1 MKRMLIDDTQPEE
14 TRVVIV
20 DGNKVEDVEFE
31 SSLRKQIKGNIFTAK
46 VVRIEPSLQAA
57 FVDYGGNRHGFLAFG
72 EIHPDY
78 YNVSD
83 EIKAE
88 VEKEVDEIIEKK
100 RQFQAERK
108 AEQERR
114 RLEREQKR
122 AEYEAKKLAEAEA
135 EAAAAANAA
144 SDTAEITSETP
155 ASTEK
160 ASTAGTE
167 TPASSETAPGAE
179 TENAEDE
186 TAADG
191 CGCSANCACR
201 AEDGHCHCEEN
212 GVCTCDEECHCS
224 ACRKEA
230 ASTTGNTSDST
241 TASDTRSGGDA
252 SDSTSASDTRSGDD
266 TSDSTATSDTR
277 FGDDASDSTAASG
290 EASAETEDKPARRT
304 RRRGTRFLGRR
315 SSGKS
320 AAKAET
326 KDGYK
331 VSAET
336 AGIER
341 GESVAEEIGE
351 EDETDMEE
359 ACAAPVQSADDDD
372 VNAAAASRAD
382 DDDDDFGTGS
392 SKEFDNDDDDA
403 DSEHYLEIQRKLIF
417 ARKLYHRSAI
427 QDVIREGQTLLIQ
440 IVKEERGNKGA
451 ACTTYL
457 SLAGRYCVLMPNRIK
472 SGGVS
477 RKITSANDRKRLKD
491 IMRELPLNDD
501 MSLII
506 RTAGED
512 KQKSDIVRDYN
523 YLIRTWNHI
532 RHSALSTQA
541 PALIYEEGN
550 LIKRALR
557 DMYTKDIGEVIID
570 GDNAYKTA
578 KEFSK
583 ILSPNMG
590 RKIKCRKPG
599 EIPVF
604 QHYQVEKEL
613 DKLHNPVVQLASGG
627 YLVINPTEAL
637 VSIDVNSGRATR
649 EMDIEETALKTNLEA
664 ADEIAKQLRMRNLA
678 GLVVVDF
685 IDMEEPANNHAVEK
699 RMKEAMKPDRAR
711 VQIAKMSIF
720 GLLEI
725 SRQRMHSSFVESN
738 YVTCP
743 YCRGQGVLRSTES
756 GAMLVL
762 RAIEEEGIKG
772 AYNRLEVRLPQDTAI
787 YILNHKR
794 RILADMEE
802 KYGLEIIISADGSIK
817 NICDYKIEKSR
828 QPKAKPEAVAAAT
841 AYAAADY
848 AEDND
853 DAADDDENESNACTP
868 ADTENGSGNEN
879 STEEET
885 GRRSRGRGRND
896 RRRRGH
902 RGGRGRDRE
911 RSSRNGGNTA
921 PDTDEGTSRD
931 GSSRSGNARSAETS
945 GRGSSAAAS
954 ERAQASASSGR
965 GSSSASS
972 AGSSSAT
979 PDGEPKPE
987 KKTWWKKL
995 IG

>member
-144 SDTAEITSETP
+144 SDTAEMTSETP
-155 ASTEK
+155 ASAEN

-167 TPASSETAPGAE
+167 TPASAETAPGAE

-230 ASTTGNTSDST
+230 ASA
-241 TASDTRSGGDA
+241 ASGDA
-252 SDSTSASDTRSGDD
+252 SDSAATSDTRSGDD
-266 TSDSTATSDTR
+266 
-277 FGDDASDSTAASG
+277 ASDSAAASG

-351 EDETDMEE
+351 EDETDMDE
-359 ACAAPVQSADDDD
+359 ACTAPVQSADDDD

-828 QPKAKPEAVAAAT
+828 QPKAKPETVAAAT
-841 AYAAADY
+841 AYAAAGY
-848 AEDND
+848 AEDDD
-853 DAADDDENESNACTP
+853 DAADDDENEGNACTP

-945 GRGSSAAAS
+945 GRGSPAAAS

-972 AGSSSAT
+972 AGSSSAA